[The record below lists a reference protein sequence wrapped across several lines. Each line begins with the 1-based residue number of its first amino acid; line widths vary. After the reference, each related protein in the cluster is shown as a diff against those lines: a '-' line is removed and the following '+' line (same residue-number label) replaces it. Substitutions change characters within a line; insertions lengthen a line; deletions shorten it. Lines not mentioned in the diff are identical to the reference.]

1 MDPFGPIL
9 VVLSAGSVAELA
21 NWLLVAWRVRRE
33 LRETPYVRDALAAP
47 APAAWPTVSVVV
59 PAHNEQRVAAA
70 CARSILASDYPALEL
85 VFVLDRC
92 TDGTRAAL
100 DPIAAADPRLRI
112 VDNSSCPPDWA
123 GKCNAARVGAGH
135 ARGELVLFTDAD
147 TWFDPAL
154 VRASVQLLLA
164 RGWGML
170 SLLSAPTHD
179 HWFENVVQPVTSFW
193 LLKIF
198 PISRANAG
206 EQRRSFANGQF
217 MLFRRS
223 AYDALG
229 GHEAV
234 KDDLLEDLGFAR
246 RLKQAGVG
254 QGVGVGDGML
264 VVSMYDSWRG
274 FRDGWRRIYIECCRR
289 SPAKMRTQALQL
301 LSLGLLAP
309 ALRTAAIVVGALV
322 LAGTVGDAAGDAGL
336 RTAAAVAVAAGAAAW
351 AVRSVVL
358 AATYRA
364 AQFPVWSAL
373 FWSPASIAV
382 AGFFLRGAAE
392 LRARTPV
399 RWGGREYVLEP
410 ADD

>member
-1 MDPFGPIL
+1 MDAFGPIL
-9 VVLSAGSVAELA
+9 VALSAGSVGELA
-21 NWLLVAWRVRRE
+21 NWLVVAWRVRRE
-33 LRETPYVRDALAAP
+33 LRDTPYVRAALAGP
-47 APAAWPTVSVVV
+47 APAAWPMVSVVV

-100 DPIAAADPRLRI
+100 EPIAAADPRLRI
-112 VDNSSCPPDWA
+112 VDNATCPADWA

-135 ARGELVLFTDAD
+135 ARGDLVLFTDAD

-170 SLLSAPTHD
+170 SLLSSPTHQ

-193 LLKIF
+193 LLKLF

-217 MLFRRS
+217 MLFRRQ
-223 AYDALG
+223 AYESLG
-229 GHEAV
+229 GHAAV

-246 RLKQAGVG
+246 RLKQAGAG

-289 SPAKMRTQALQL
+289 SPKRMRTQALQL
-301 LSLGLLAP
+301 LGLGLLAP
-309 ALRTAAIVVGALV
+309 GLRTAAVLVGALV
-322 LAGTVGDAAGDAGL
+322 LAGVAGDAAHDPAL
-336 RTAAAVAVAAGAAAW
+336 RTAAVAAVAAGVAAW
-351 AVRSVVL
+351 ALRTAVL
-358 AATYRA
+358 GVTYRA
-364 AQFPVWSAL
+364 ARFPAWSAL
-373 FWSPASIAV
+373 LWSPAAVAV

-410 ADD
+410 TDH

>member
-1 MDPFGPIL
+1 M
-9 VVLSAGSVAELA
+9 
-21 NWLLVAWRVRRE
+21 
-33 LRETPYVRDALAAP
+33 
-47 APAAWPTVSVVV
+47 SVVV

-100 DPIAAADPRLRI
+100 EPIAAADPRLRI

-147 TWFDPAL
+147 TWFDPSL

-229 GHEAV
+229 GHAAV

-289 SPAKMRTQALQL
+289 SPAKMRMQAMQL
-301 LSLGLLAP
+301 LALGLLAP
-309 ALRTAAIVVGALV
+309 ALRTAAVAVGALV
-322 LAGTVGDAAGDAGL
+322 LAGAVGDAAGDAGL
-336 RTAAAVAVAAGAAAW
+336 RIAAAVAIAAGAAAW
-351 AVRSVVL
+351 AVRTAVL
-358 AATYRA
+358 AAIYRA

-373 FWSPASIAV
+373 CWSPAAIAV